1 MPIKQQIRSIEKS
14 FNRLAVAFRE
24 LGAGLAAMPAPTTNG
39 PRPARKAPKLTAGRR
54 AALKLQGRYMGT
66 LRGLK
71 PAQKRQVMKVRAE
84 KGIHAALKVAV
95 RMG

>member
-1 MPIKQQIRSIEKS
+1 MSIKRQTRIIEKS
-14 FNRLAVAFRE
+14 FNSLAVAFRQ
-24 LGAGLAAMPAPTTNG
+24 LGAGLAAMPAPTNG
-39 PRPARKAPKLTAGRR
+39 PRPARKAPKLTAARR

-84 KGIHAALKVAV
+84 KGIAAALKVAGG
-95 RMG
+95 MGG

>member
-1 MPIKQQIRSIEKS
+1 MPIKQQIRIIEKS
-14 FNRLAVAFRE
+14 FNRLAVTFRE

-39 PRPARKAPKLTAGRR
+39 PRTARKAPKLTAGRR

-84 KGIHAALKVAV
+84 KGIAAALKMAG